1 MPVVYC
7 FKSSDAHFLDITWTI
22 TWSTDDH
29 LIILGGLLPGF
40 PALHHKVGDIRILG
54 LSLNLSSS
62 MCISASKNAPNLMR
76 YRLTPIAP
84 PWPELPL
91 LNRDPVVVSL
101 AKSCLHLGP
110 LMQNNRKGFGC
121 FLMCRLVSSRAGGAW
136 GANKAWLLRHHS
148 LE

>member
-1 MPVVYC
+1 MLLQQLQYASVFHNTLHASCIYC

-84 PWPELPL
+84 PWPEFPL

-101 AKSCLHLGP
+101 AKSSKPMLCLATAGES
-110 LMQNNRKGFGC
+110 MQKRT
-121 FLMCRLVSSRAGGAW
+121 
-136 GANKAWLLRHHS
+136 
-148 LE
+148 